1 MKPNL
6 VETAVHITVH
16 EANHFQPARARVAY
30 YGADGRIQR
39 TDHPVSQVDALIA
52 DIEAAGVDV
61 TQRPMWK
68 RLEVTINRP
77 KPQRPALVMTDAD
90 REWLAAQQRMAS
102 YAPSGRGTRASF
114 NNRLAIARGRGNR

>member
-16 EANHFQPARARVAY
+16 EANRRQPAWARVAY
-30 YGADGRIQR
+30 YDADGRIKR

-52 DIEAAGVDV
+52 DIEATGVAV
-61 TQRPMWK
+61 EQTQMWK

-77 KPQRPALVMTDAD
+77 KPQRPAPVMTAAD
-90 REWLAAQQRMAS
+90 REWYEKQKRMAS